1 MSKWLVTGA
10 GGNLGQD
17 LVAVLAADAEVELVA
32 MTRSELDITSRA
44 AVREAVA
51 GHDVVVNAA
60 AWTDVDGA
68 EADEAG
74 ALAVNGTGAAHI
86 AAACAESGA
95 ALVHVSTDYVFSG
108 DATVPYPEDAP
119 IQPINAY
126 GLTKAAG
133 EAAVR
138 ELLPERGLVVR
149 TGWLYGEHGRNF
161 VATILRASAD
171 RETLE
176 VVNDAAGQPTWSC
189 PLARQLVALGQAA
202 AAGHA
207 PPGIYHG
214 TAAGRT
220 SWYGLAREIFSL
232 SGLDPDR
239 IRPVTSDHIRR
250 PARRPG
256 YSVLSHAG
264 WARAGMAPLADWR
277 EMLAEALGRPA
288 FAALRGGPR

>member
-10 GGNLGQD
+10 GGNLGHD
-17 LVAVLAADAEVELVA
+17 LADALSAEAGIELMA
-32 MTRSELDITSRA
+32 MSRAELDITSAA

-95 ALVHVSTDYVFSG
+95 VLVHVSTDYVFAG
-108 DATVPYPEDAP
+108 DATEPYREDAP
-119 IQPINAY
+119 IQPLNAY
-126 GLTKAAG
+126 GRTKAVG

-138 ELLPERGLVVR
+138 DLLPERGFVVR
-149 TGWLYGEHGRNF
+149 TAWLYGEHGRNF
-161 VATILRASAD
+161 VATILRASAE
-171 RETLE
+171 RETLD
-176 VVNDAAGQPTWSC
+176 VVNDAAGQPTWSY
-189 PLARQLVALGQAA
+189 PLAQRLVRLGRAA
-202 AAGHA
+202 AAGQA

-214 TAAGRT
+214 TASGCT
-220 SWYGLAREIFSL
+220 TWYGLAREIFAL

-239 IRPVTSDHIRR
+239 VRPVTSDHIRR
-250 PARRPG
+250 PARRPS
-256 YSVLSHAG
+256 YSVLSQAG
-264 WARAGMAPLADWR
+264 WARAGLAPLADWR

-288 FAALRGGPR
+288 FAALQGGPR